1 MIDAGTQV
9 YAVIGRPLDHT
20 LSPAVHN
27 AAFQA
32 TGLNAVYLALPTD
45 DPAGALAGARALGL
59 KGLSITI
66 PHKEAALAGVDEVE
80 AEARTLGAINTVV
93 IRDGFL
99 KGSNTDAPA
108 IVACLE
114 KAGPVSGRRA
124 LILGTGGA
132 ARAAAFGL
140 SQAGAEVIV
149 AGRRA
154 DRVAGLARDLGVRG
168 ISWAEIGTENPELVI
183 NATPVGMWPQAD
195 ETPLDVSGLDPGTV
209 VLDMVYNPLQT
220 RLLTLAQDRGL
231 TTVSGLEVF
240 LDQAARQFEL
250 WTGTSAPVQVMREAA
265 LTALRGGLR

>member
-1 MIDAGTQV
+1 VIDARTEV

-27 AAFQA
+27 AAFA
-32 TGLNAVYLALPTD
+32 AVGRNAVYLALPTA

-59 KGLSITI
+59 RGLSITI

-80 AEARTLGAINTVV
+80 AEARALGAINTVI
-93 IRDGFL
+93 IRDGLL
-99 KGSNTDAPA
+99 KGTNTDAPA

-114 KAGPVSGRRA
+114 RVGPVAGRRA

-140 SQAGAEVIV
+140 SKAGAEVIV

-154 DRVAGLARDLGVRG
+154 ERAAELARDLGVG
-168 ISWAEIGTENPELVI
+168 GESWSEIGSIDPGLVI
-183 NATPVGMWPQAD
+183 NATPVGMWPRAG
-195 ETPLDVSGLDPGTV
+195 ETPLEVAILNPGTV
-209 VLDMVYNPLQT
+209 VLDMVYNPLHT
-220 RLLTLAQDRGL
+220 RLLTQARERGL
-231 TTVSGLEVF
+231 ITVSGLEVF

-250 WTGTSAPVQVMREAA
+250 WTDTPAPVRVMREAA
-265 LTALRGGLR
+265 LTELGGG